1 MKTVILAEKPSQA
14 KAYAESFKKATRKD
28 GFYEIQDP
36 LFPGEAVITYGF
48 GHLVELVPPNVYDEK
63 WNHWSIESL
72 PIFPGTYKHQVPKDK
87 KKQFGVVKKLLQSAD
102 TIVIATDS
110 DREGELIA
118 WSIIQQAGADQ
129 GKTFKRLWINSL
141 EKEAIYQGFQQLR
154 DASETY
160 PKYEEAQARQIADW
174 LIGMNGS
181 PLYSLLL
188 QQKGIPGSFSLGRVQ
203 TPTLYM
209 IYQLQEKIRNF
220 KKEPYF
226 EGKGLV
232 AAHQGEFNAKPD
244 PNEPQP
250 TKDAFETYLKEKGT
264 RLGKQAGTIT
274 EVETQEKSAA
284 SPRLFS
290 LSSLQSKM
298 NQLMKA
304 SAKDTLEAM
313 QGLYEGKY
321 LSYPRTD
328 TPYITEGEFAYLL
341 DHLEEYKQ
349 FLKAEELSTPNHT
362 PNSRYVNNKK
372 VQEHY
377 AIIPTK
383 TVITEAAFEK
393 LSPLQQAIYQQVL
406 KTTVAMFAER
416 YTYEETTIFM
426 KVQQLQLK
434 AVGKVP
440 VNIGWKKLFHNETT
454 SKEKEEEPLLPK
466 VAKGESVLVDLQV
479 LEKETKPPQPY
490 TEGTLITAMKTAGK
504 TVDSEE
510 AQSILKEVE
519 GIGTEATRA
528 NIIETLKQKKY
539 IKVEKNKLVVTNKG
553 LLLCQAV
560 EKEPLLTSA
569 EMTAKWESY
578 LLKIGERKGTQE
590 IFLGN
595 IQKFVSHLLEVV
607 PEQIQKTDFGP
618 ALQEVKQAKEK
629 QDAESHLGM
638 CPKCQEKEV
647 ILYAKVAACLSE
659 ACDFK
664 LWTTIAKKKLS
675 AAQLKQL
682 VQKGRTEQ
690 PVKGLKGQKGSF
702 EAYVVLKED
711 FTTNF
716 EFPEK
721 PKTGFKPK
729 TKRKTYQKA

>member
-14 KAYAESFKKATRKD
+14 KSYAESFKKAVRKD

-48 GHLVELVPPNVYDEK
+48 GHLVELVPPNAYDEK
-63 WNHWSIESL
+63 WTHWSIESL

-87 KKQFGVVKKLLQSAD
+87 KKQFGVVKQHLQSAD
-102 TIVIATDS
+102 TVVIATDS

-118 WSIIQQAGADQ
+118 WSIIQQAGADK

-154 DASETY
+154 EASETY

-188 QQKGIPGSFSLGRVQ
+188 QQKGVPGSFSLGRVQ

-226 EGKGLV
+226 EGTGLIT
-232 AAHQGEFNAKPD
+232 AHLGEFSAKFD
-244 PNEPQP
+244 PNETQP
-250 TKDAFETYLKEKGT
+250 TKEDFETYLKEKGV

-274 EVETQEKSAA
+274 DVETQEKNAA

-304 SAKDTLEAM
+304 SAKETLEAM

-328 TPYITEGEFAYLL
+328 TSYITEGEFSYLL
-341 DHLEEYKQ
+341 AHLEDYKE
-349 FLKAEELSTPNHT
+349 FLKAEELPTPNHA

-383 TVITEAAFEK
+383 NVMTDAAFEK

-406 KTTVAMFAER
+406 KTTVAMFAEK
-416 YTYEETTIFM
+416 YTYEETTILT

-434 AVGKVP
+434 AVGKVLI
-440 VNIGWKKLFHNETT
+440 NMGWKSLFYNETT
-454 SKEKEEEPLLPK
+454 SKEKEEAPLLPK
-466 VAKGESVLVDLQV
+466 VTKGESVLVDLQV

-528 NIIETLKQKKY
+528 NIIET
-539 IKVEKNKLVVTNKG
+539 
-553 LLLCQAV
+553 
-560 EKEPLLTSA
+560 
-569 EMTAKWESY
+569 
-578 LLKIGERKGTQE
+578 
-590 IFLGN
+590 
-595 IQKFVSHLLEVV
+595 
-607 PEQIQKTDFGP
+607 
-618 ALQEVKQAKEK
+618 
-629 QDAESHLGM
+629 
-638 CPKCQEKEV
+638 
-647 ILYAKVAACLSE
+647 
-659 ACDFK
+659 
-664 LWTTIAKKKLS
+664 
-675 AAQLKQL
+675 
-682 VQKGRTEQ
+682 
-690 PVKGLKGQKGSF
+690 
-702 EAYVVLKED
+702 
-711 FTTNF
+711 
-716 EFPEK
+716 
-721 PKTGFKPK
+721 
-729 TKRKTYQKA
+729 

>member
-28 GFYEIQDP
+28 GFYEIQDS

-102 TIVIATDS
+102 TVVIATDS

-232 AAHQGEFNAKPD
+232 AAHQGEFSAKLD
-244 PNEPQP
+244 PNETQP
-250 TKDAFETYLKEKGT
+250 TKEAFEAYLKEKGT

-274 EVETQEKSAA
+274 DVETQEKSAA

-341 DHLEEYKQ
+341 EHLEEYKQ
-349 FLKAEELSTPNHT
+349 FLKAEELPTPNHA

-383 TVITEAAFEK
+383 TVMTDAAFEK
-393 LSPLQQAIYQQVL
+393 LSPLQQGIYQQVL
-406 KTTVAMFAER
+406 KTTVAMFAEK
-416 YTYEETTIFM
+416 YTYEETTILTQ
-426 KVQQLQLK
+426 VQQLQLK

-466 VAKGESVLVDLQV
+466 VTKGESVLVDLQV
-479 LEKETKPPQPY
+479 LEKETKPPKPY

-528 NIIETLKQKKY
+528 NIIETLKQKEY

-553 LLLCQAV
+553 ILLCQAV

-629 QDAESHLGM
+629 QDAESHLGT

-647 ILYAKVAACLSE
+647 ILYAKVAACSSE
-659 ACDFK
+659 TCDFK

-702 EAYVVLKED
+702 EAYVILKED
-711 FTTNF
+711 FTTSF